1 MTKSNARKPA
11 KNSRPVE
18 PGNVQSPSEVLR
30 GRVALITGATQGIG
44 LATARALAAEGCDL
58 VLCGRDRKRLA
69 NAGRELAGR
78 GICVVVISCDVRDQK
93 SVEQMASEVRKSFA
107 RLDILI
113 NSAGISNA
121 FRPVAELDVEEWN
134 DVLATNLTGTFLV
147 TRAALPL
154 ISRGGSILNVLSMSS
169 KRAFPNLAAYNASK
183 FGALGFT
190 NTLREELR
198 SEGIRVIAVLPGA
211 TDTAIWDTLW
221 PEAPRHKMMRVETV
235 AQAIVATLK
244 LPAESTVEEL
254 DLMPTG
260 GAL

>member
-1 MTKSNARKPA
+1 M
-11 KNSRPVE
+11 
-18 PGNVQSPSEVLR
+18 
-30 GRVALITGATQGIG
+30 ALITGATQGIG
-44 LATARALAAEGCDL
+44 LETARALAEEGCNL
-58 VLCGRDRKRLA
+58 ILCGRDRKRLA
-69 NAGRELAGR
+69 NAEGELAGQ
-78 GICVVVISCDVRDQK
+78 GIRVVAISCDVRDPK
-93 SVEQMASEVRKSFA
+93 SVEQMASNVRNSFA

-121 FRPVAELDVEEWN
+121 FRPVAELELEEWN

-147 TRAALPL
+147 TRTVMPL

-183 FGALGFT
+183 FGALGLT

-198 SEGIRVIAVLPGA
+198 SQGIRVIAVLPGA

-221 PEAPRHKMMRVETV
+221 PEAPRQKMMRAEAV
-235 AQAIVATLK
+235 AQAILATLK